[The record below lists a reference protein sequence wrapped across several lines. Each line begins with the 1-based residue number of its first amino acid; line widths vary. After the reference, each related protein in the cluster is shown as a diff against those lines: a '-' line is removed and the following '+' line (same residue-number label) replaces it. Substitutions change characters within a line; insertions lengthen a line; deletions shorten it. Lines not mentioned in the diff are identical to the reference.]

1 MHKPST
7 TPNAPTTSLPNDPA
21 AQSGNVQQLRPA
33 GTSKGP
39 SARVP
44 FDPSTTLI
52 RMPELLAI
60 TGIGG
65 RATVYKL
72 LKEDPTFP
80 KPVPLSGST
89 ARGAPVGF
97 VLGEVQDWIRARI
110 AARGEAA

>member
-1 MHKPST
+1 MHKHST
-7 TPNAPTTSLPNDPA
+7 TPSAPTTSLPNDPA
-21 AQSGNVQQLRPA
+21 APSGNVQPLRPA

-110 AARGEAA
+110 AARGAAA